1 MIAFV
6 TAFDN
11 RYGDQMA
18 LNPTLRA
25 ARRALDRQLP
35 PTAAVRQM
43 PSLRQ
48 GWIAAIRKAIGM
60 PQEVLAERLGLHK
73 QRVSLLEQ
81 RERSGD
87 IKLSQ
92 LRDAADALGCDLV
105 YALIPRE
112 PLEAMIQRRA
122 RELAARELAA
132 VERTM
137 QLEDQGTG
145 IDDERIGE
153 YIAQHITEKDLWRN
167 G

>member
-1 MIAFV
+1 
-6 TAFDN
+6 
-11 RYGDQMA
+11 MA

-35 PTAAVRQM
+35 PTAAIRQL
-43 PSLRQ
+43 PALRQ
-48 GWIAAIRKAIGM
+48 GWISTIRKAIGL
-60 PQEVLAERLGLHK
+60 PQEVLAKRLGLHK

-81 RERSGD
+81 RERSGE

-92 LRDAADALGCDLV
+92 LRDAAEALNCDLV
-105 YALIPRE
+105 YALVPRE
-112 PLEAMIQRRA
+112 PLDIMVERRA
-122 RELAARELAA
+122 HELAARELAA

-145 IDDERIGE
+145 VDAERIDA
-153 YIAQHITEKDLWRN
+153 YIARHVTEKDLWRD

>member
-1 MIAFV
+1 
-6 TAFDN
+6 
-11 RYGDQMA
+11 MA

-35 PTAAVRQM
+35 PTADIRQL
-43 PSLRQ
+43 PPLRQ

-92 LRDAADALGCDLV
+92 LRDAADALNCDLV
-105 YALIPRE
+105 YALLPRE
-112 PLEAMIQRRA
+112 PLDAMVQRRA

-137 QLEDQGTG
+137 QLEDQATG
-145 IDDERIGE
+145 VDAERIDE
-153 YIAQHITEKDLWRN
+153 YLARHITEKDLWRD

>member
-1 MIAFV
+1 MS
-6 TAFDN
+6 
-11 RYGDQMA
+11 

-35 PTAAVRQM
+35 ATAAIRQL
-43 PSLRQ
+43 PSLHQ

-60 PQEVLAERLGLHK
+60 PQETLASRLGLHK

-105 YALIPRE
+105 YALLPRE
-112 PLEAMIQRRA
+112 PLDAMVQRRA
-122 RELAARELAA
+122 RERAAHELAA

-137 QLEDQGTG
+137 QLEDQATG
-145 IDDERIGE
+145 IDAERIDE
-153 YIAQHITEKDLWRN
+153 YIARHITEKDLWRD

>member
-1 MIAFV
+1 
-6 TAFDN
+6 
-11 RYGDQMA
+11 MA
-18 LNPTLRA
+18 LNQTLRA

-35 PTAAVRQM
+35 PTAAVRQL
-43 PSLRQ
+43 PSLSQ

-137 QLEDQGTG
+137 QLEDQATG

-153 YIAQHITEKDLWRN
+153 YITRHISEKDLWRD